1 MFSRAS
7 GTRYFPSLPS
17 AEALGYSRCA
27 EHVRQ
32 FGGESPLHNVMDV
45 K

>member
-1 MFSRAS
+1 MRKQGAQ
-7 GTRYFPSLPS
+7 
-17 AEALGYSRCA
+17 ALCFIWCA

-32 FGGESPLHNVMDV
+32 FGGESPLHNLMEV